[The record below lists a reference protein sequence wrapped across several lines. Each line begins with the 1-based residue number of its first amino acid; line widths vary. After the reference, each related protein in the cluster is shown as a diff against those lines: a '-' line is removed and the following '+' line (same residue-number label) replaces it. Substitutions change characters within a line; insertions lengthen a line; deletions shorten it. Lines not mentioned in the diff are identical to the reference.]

1 MFQDQSKIC
10 EAGFVEIQFFS
21 KRTKVIMAVSTEGK
35 AVVSKKSLIIRMYQ
49 FPEFVVRKGP
59 IQFEA
64 ITFHGPEKAMS
75 RKGGFEW

>member
-1 MFQDQSKIC
+1 
-10 EAGFVEIQFFS
+10 
-21 KRTKVIMAVSTEGK
+21 MAVSIEGK
-35 AVVSKKSLIIRMYQ
+35 AVVSMYFVKRSLIIRMYQ

-64 ITFHGPEKAMS
+64 ITFHVPEKAMS